1 VQHPAVVVLFALYT
15 HQHYRYHVLYSLLPL
30 PIAVPHLQPGGAWE
44 DKSQWL
50 ARMSK
55 MLCTFCVIMIQPEQ
69 QPVSL
74 ADAWAWL
81 ANIVNIST
89 PVPSATMGDKGRFLQ
104 NEWLCEV
111 CVLCEEPLS
120 RLLSI
125 SWATIAGQ
133 TCCNICVVQWFLLC
147 LPHNTVHL

>member
-1 VQHPAVVVLFALYT
+1 
-15 HQHYRYHVLYSLLPL
+15 VLYSLLPL
-30 PIAVPHLQPGGAWE
+30 PITVSHLQPGGTWE

-74 ADAWAWL
+74 GDAWAWL

-89 PVPSATMGDKGRFLQ
+89 PVPSATAGDKGSLPQ
-104 NEWLCEV
+104 NGWLCEV
-111 CVLCEEPLS
+111 GFCEEPLS

-125 SWATIAGQ
+125 SCATIAGQ
-133 TCCNICVVQWFLLC
+133 TCCNVCVVQWFLLC
-147 LPHNTVHL
+147 LPHDTVHPLKNALNCWCHVAT